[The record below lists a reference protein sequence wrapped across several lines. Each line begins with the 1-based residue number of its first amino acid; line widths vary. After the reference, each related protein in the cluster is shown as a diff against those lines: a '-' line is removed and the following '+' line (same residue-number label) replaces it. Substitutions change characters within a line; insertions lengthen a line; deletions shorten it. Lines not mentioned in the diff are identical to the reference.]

1 MLKTLAVGSA
11 LTFAC
16 LLMVSCSGNNRT
28 SETPNS
34 QGGVSSSS
42 PTVSSKDWDTTTT
55 TGRRESSST
64 PSTSTTLLGADLVE
78 KWSDDPQTVTL
89 AQSWCSLIRT
99 YNGEPPQ
106 SEWRKLLIEIS
117 GGRAGGRSDTFIG
130 VVKKTCPTYFS

>member
-11 LTFAC
+11 LMFAC
-16 LLMVSCSGNNRT
+16 FLLVSCSGNKGT